1 MRSMLEV
8 GKEYSFKILLID
20 PVEHKMS
27 LGIIREEAKEEPKEE
42 IKEEPKE
49 EVKEEQKSEPG
60 VIEESPLPSETA

>member
-1 MRSMLEV
+1 MLEV

-42 IKEEPKE
+42 IKEES
-49 EVKEEQKSEPG
+49 KSEPEAIKEP
-60 VIEESPLPSETA
+60 VLPSETA